1 MKTITTCCKAAVIG
15 TGAGGAVAG
24 AILAEAGVDTI
35 LVEQGGIHDT
45 TGRQG
50 VLGGL
55 ADMYADSAMTVA
67 IGRPI
72 IPIPIGKAV
81 GGSTI
86 INSSTCFRP
95 PRDRVAEWGGPSYE
109 ELEPFFAEIE
119 ECISVTTVDAEILGG
134 NGRILKRGCDAL
146 GIELKPLRHNIR
158 DCKGRGQC
166 QYGCPEGAKQ
176 SMEKNFI
183 PRALNAGAQLFSGH
197 RVDRMLMNG
206 DRVSGVAGHSPE
218 GRFEIRADVVVLAM
232 GALQTPAFL
241 LKNDVANSSEH
252 VGRGLHVHPA
262 VRVLAEMDEIVDG
275 FKGLPQGAY
284 IDHWADRGI
293 MLEGIFTPPGLMIAG
308 APGAGHALKNLAA
321 DYRRLSGFGVMVAD
335 TASGRVLR
343 GRFGLPFVV
352 LYQTNRRDAE
362 TMRFGIARLAE
373 IFFAAGAKRVFT
385 NFLPMMSIESPSDL
399 RAFESAPVKPSYLE
413 MMAFHPLGTCRM
425 GSLPADS
432 VVDFDLAAHDVPN
445 LYIMDGSVVPGSLGV
460 NPQITIMGL
469 ALRAARR
476 LAERLQG

>member
-1 MKTITTCCKAAVIG
+1 MKTMTYYCKAAVIG

-24 AILAEAGVDTI
+24 ATLAEAGIDTI
-35 LVEQGGIHDT
+35 LVEQGGVHDT
-45 TGRQG
+45 AGHQG
-50 VLGGL
+50 VLDGL
-55 ADMYADSAMTVA
+55 TNMYADAAMTVA
-67 IGRPI
+67 LGRPF
-72 IPIPIGKAV
+72 IPMPIGKAV

-95 PRDRVAEWGGPSYE
+95 PRDRVAAWGGPSYE
-109 ELEPFFAEIE
+109 ELEPFFSDIE
-119 ECISVTTVDAEILGG
+119 ESISVTTVDTEILGG

-146 GIELKPLRHNIR
+146 GVELKPLRHNIR

-183 PRALNAGAQLFSGH
+183 PRALGAGARLLAGR
-197 RVDRMLMNG
+197 RVDRLLMNDG
-206 DRVSGVAGHSPE
+206 KAVGVAGQGPE
-218 GRFEIRADVVVLAM
+218 GRFEIRADVIVLAM
-232 GALQTPAFL
+232 GAFQTPAFL
-241 LKNDVANSSEH
+241 LRNDVANSSER

-262 VRVLAEMDEIVDG
+262 TRVLAEMDEIVDG

-284 IDHWADRGI
+284 VDRWADRGI

-343 GRFGLPFVV
+343 GRFGLPFIV
-352 LYQTNRRDAE
+352 LYQTSRRDAE

-385 NFLPMMSIESPSDL
+385 NFLPMMSLESPGDL
-399 RAFESAPVKPSYLE
+399 KAFESAPVKPSYLE

-425 GSLPADS
+425 GSSPADS

-476 LAERLQG
+476 LAARLRA